1 MPDRGGAEGCVRLL
15 GAPSKDISDLC
26 GGLAGVLDKT
36 GRDQLRTDEAIN
48 AEIGKLK
55 VHSEDTSA
63 DGGSG
68 KGR

>member
-1 MPDRGGAEGCVRLL
+1 M
-15 GAPSKDISDLC
+15 
-26 GGLAGVLDKT
+26 LDKT